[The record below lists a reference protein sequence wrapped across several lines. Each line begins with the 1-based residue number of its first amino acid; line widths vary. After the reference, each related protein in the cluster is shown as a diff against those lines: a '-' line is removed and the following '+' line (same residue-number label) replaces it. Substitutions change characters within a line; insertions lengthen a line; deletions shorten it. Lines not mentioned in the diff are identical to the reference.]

1 MTTGFDYIF
10 DNLFPTRR
18 GAPPT
23 FPVPVDGEVL
33 AMLEEIAHDQQVSM
47 EDLAA
52 ELFKKAVNERYQV
65 SNQNVGYWESLSRRQ
80 QEVAAL
86 ACLDYTN
93 AEIAQKLDIS
103 LETVKTHMK
112 EILRKFNVRGR
123 HQLRY
128 TLRKWDFSKFDEQ
141 ATG

>member
-1 MTTGFDYIF
+1 MTSGFDYIF
-10 DNLFPTRR
+10 DNLFPSLRR
-18 GAPPT
+18 SST
-23 FPVPVDGEVL
+23 TVQVPVDGDVL
-33 AMLEEIAHDQQVSM
+33 AMLEELAHGQEISVGELAGTLLKKVVS
-47 EDLAA
+47 
-52 ELFKKAVNERYQV
+52 ERYLA
-65 SNQNVGYWESLSRRQ
+65 SNQNVGYWESLSHRQ

-93 AEIAQKLDIS
+93 AEIAERLDIS

-128 TLRKWDFSKFDEQ
+128 TLRRWDFSKFDE
-141 ATG
+141 